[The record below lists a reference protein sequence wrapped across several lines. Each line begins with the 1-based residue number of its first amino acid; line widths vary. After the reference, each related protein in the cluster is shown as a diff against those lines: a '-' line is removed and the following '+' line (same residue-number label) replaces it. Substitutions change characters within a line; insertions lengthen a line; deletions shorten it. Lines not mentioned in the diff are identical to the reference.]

1 MKTRIVLAAVAMLAV
16 AGAAFA
22 HGDHHGR
29 PLDMDRLALLL
40 DLDATQ
46 KTQVQ
51 SILESQREQVRAAR
65 EQQRSNSTERPS
77 RDQRRA
83 LHDQLRQDTL
93 AKLSTV
99 LNDVQ
104 LKKFEA
110 LTERPAR
117 EKPAP

>member
-22 HGDHHGR
+22 HAAHQGP

-40 DLDATQ
+40 DLDAAQ

-51 SILESQREQVRAAR
+51 TILESQREQARAAR

-77 RDQRRA
+77 REERRA
-83 LHDQLRQDTL
+83 LHEQLRQDTL
-93 AKLSTV
+93 SKLSTV
-99 LNDVQ
+99 LNDLQ

-110 LTERPAR
+110 LTQRPMR
-117 EKPAP
+117 EKPAQ